1 MSADLCPSSFITAGK
16 VTPEVPSPG
25 TVGVF
30 DIQVSSLGATGF
42 GFAPAPQGQSGAQ
55 SNRAKVQVNAAA
67 SSVQILR
74 ADVKTDQITVGLS
87 GPAGS
92 SGTLRVTLRGSSDVV
107 LRNEA
112 AGTGNHNISFD
123 RANLPFRGLWRT
135 VEATWDAAGTPVQSA
150 RPVEIEALGNIRFSR
165 YNAPYESECSTGAA
179 PAFIIT
185 HWLRPRN
192 GTYNCQ
198 WFPTT
203 LSSAFMS
210 QVFINGT
217 GISRD
222 LGIVKSYDGGSPN
235 SCPLQPEL
243 GMTNRNTFFSV
254 PIVDGS
260 CFKAVSDGAVAVN
273 PAPDRSR
280 GAPFIAERFTCSDQI
295 VVLNGNQTD
304 SVRQVVDR
312 CPDCKS
318 DFRGAD
324 GHIDLFTSSKACT
337 PRSPSVLDYGT
348 FKAIRTR

>member
-1 MSADLCPSSFITAGK
+1 MNVQL
-16 VTPEVPSPG
+16 VPSPG

-337 PRSPSVLDYGT
+337 PRSPSVLDYRT